1 MINCNIVGRL
11 TADPVVATR
20 HIGDNDVKV
29 ANFTIAANTGF
40 GERRKTVYFRCA
52 LWRGQAEFAEKYLM
66 KGRLV
71 SARGSIGMRSYIGNN
86 GSPQT
91 ILEFGNDVQIE
102 VETANPAN
110 AAEAPAPADDP
121 DVVTVDEEDLPF

>member
-1 MINCNIVGRL
+1 M
-11 TADPVVATR
+11 
-20 HIGDNDVKV
+20 
-29 ANFTIAANTGF
+29 
-40 GERRKTVYFRCA
+40 YFRCA

-91 ILEFGNDVQIE
+91 ILELGNDVQIE

-121 DVVTVDEEDLPF
+121 DVVIVDEEDLPF